1 MCVGNFKPVY
11 EKHKGKATG
20 KIKGSGKPGDAFGI
34 PHKPLTSLLL
44 RSSGTPKNKTTSTSS
59 PTSKKKTRGMYSGR
73 SSSNDLNLKL

>member
-20 KIKGSGKPGDAFGI
+20 KIKGSGAPFS
-34 PHKPLTSLLL
+34 SLKL
-44 RSSGTPKNKTTSTSS
+44 RSSGTPKNKTTSTST

>member
-11 EKHKGKATG
+11 EKHKGKTTG
-20 KIKGSGKPGDAFGI
+20 KIKGSGKPGDAFGL
-34 PHKPLTSLLL
+34 PLSSLKL
-44 RSSGTPKNKTTSTSS
+44 RSSGTPKNKTTSTST